1 MALVKMGDQLSVSA
15 VQQSTTESKGK
26 GHVKVLDEETYI
38 QVSVF
43 RKVYTVMSFV
53 WIIGKKLREVST
65 TWFDILLNRFI
76 CWVSVLTISY
86 YITVSQAYF

>member
-1 MALVKMGDQLSVSA
+1 MALVKRGDQLSVST

-26 GHVKVLDEETYI
+26 GYVKVLDEETYV

-53 WIIGKKLREVST
+53 CIIGKKLREKFPHSP
-65 TWFDILLNRFI
+65 ILNYA
-76 CWVSVLTISY
+76 CTSY
-86 YITVSQAYF
+86 WWYTEK

>member
-1 MALVKMGDQLSVSA
+1 MSSHLPFFQRDKEPNALRKFINMALVKRGDQLSVST

-26 GHVKVLDEETYI
+26 GHVKVLDEETYV

-53 WIIGKKLREVST
+53 YIIGKKLST
-65 TWFDILLNRFI
+65 NLK
-76 CWVSVLTISY
+76 
-86 YITVSQAYF
+86 

>member
-1 MALVKMGDQLSVSA
+1 MALVKRGDQLSVST

-26 GHVKVLDEETYI
+26 GHVKVLDEETYV

-53 WIIGKKLREVST
+53 
-65 TWFDILLNRFI
+65 
-76 CWVSVLTISY
+76 
-86 YITVSQAYF
+86 

>member
-53 WIIGKKLREVST
+53 
-65 TWFDILLNRFI
+65 
-76 CWVSVLTISY
+76 
-86 YITVSQAYF
+86 